1 MLDKS
6 LSLVN
11 PTSIA
16 HCLMIPRASFTMEA
30 IDVAP
35 LHHPPCVLYFMGSS
49 LRGVLDYVGTSVGT
63 IIRGVG

>member
-1 MLDKS
+1 
-6 LSLVN
+6 
-11 PTSIA
+11 
-16 HCLMIPRASFTMEA
+16 MIPRASFTMEA